1 MNFLNKIRDGLKK
14 TRDNIVSNVEAV
26 FKNFT
31 RIDDELFDELEEALI
46 AADIG
51 AATSMRIIGEVRDA
65 VKKDKLSDVAAVRR
79 LIVEKM
85 TGILTFGGKEFVLK
99 PPAVILIIGV
109 NGAGK
114 TTAIGKLA
122 HMYKSDGNKV
132 LLAAGDTF
140 RAAAIDQL
148 DVWAKR
154 AVVDIIKHQEHSDP
168 GAVVFDAVA
177 AAKARGTD
185 LLIVD
190 TAGRL
195 HNKKNLMEELRKI
208 NRIIEREYPET
219 QRETFL
225 VLDATTGQN
234 ALAQAR
240 IFGEIAELTGII
252 LTKLDGTAKGG
263 VVIAIKD
270 ELDVPVRF
278 IGVGEGINDL
288 HPFDPA
294 EFAAA
299 IFGAEEDT
307 DA

>member
-1 MNFLNKIRDGLKK
+1 MNFLTKIRDGLKK
-14 TRDNIVSNVEAV
+14 TRDNIVLNVEAV

-51 AATSMRIIGEVRDA
+51 AVPSMRIIGEARDA
-65 VKKDKLSDVAAVRR
+65 VKRDKLTDVAAVRR

-85 TGILTFGGKEFVLK
+85 TGILTTGGAEFAVK

-122 HMYKSDGNKV
+122 HMYKSDGMKV

-154 AVVDIIKHQEHSDP
+154 AGVDIVKHQEHSDP

-177 AAKARGTD
+177 AAKARGMD

-208 NRIIEREYPET
+208 NRIIEREYPEA

-234 ALAQAR
+234 AVRQAVQFKEAAN
-240 IFGEIAELTGII
+240 ITGII

-263 VVIAIKD
+263 VIISIKR
-270 ELDVPVRF
+270 ELDVPVKLV
-278 IGVGEGINDL
+278 GVGEGINDL
-288 HPFDPA
+288 QPFKPK
-294 EFAAA
+294 EFAEAL
-299 IFGAEEDT
+299 FD
-307 DA
+307 